1 MDPIA
6 DIPIEPD
13 IRLGS
18 LALKAGAITPEQ
30 LREALGAQARE
41 ATDGK
46 LPRQIGIILLT
57 KGYLSPEQ
65 LSKLLQDQ
73 QVLRRPR

>member
-6 DIPIEPD
+6 DAPVEPD

-18 LALKAGAITPEQ
+18 LALKAGVITPEQ

-57 KGYLSPEQ
+57 KGYLTPEQ

-73 QVLRRPR
+73 QSLRRR

>member
-1 MDPIA
+1 MDSSS
-6 DIPIEPD
+6 DVPIEPD

-18 LALKAGAITPEQ
+18 LALKAGVITPEQ

-73 QVLRRPR
+73 QSLRRR

>member
-1 MDPIA
+1 MDPIS
-6 DIPIEPD
+6 DVTLEPD

-18 LALKAGAITPEQ
+18 LALKAGVITPEQ

-41 ATDGK
+41 AINGK
-46 LPRQIGIILLT
+46 LPRQIGIILMAKGHLT
-57 KGYLSPEQ
+57 PEQ
-65 LSKLLQDQ
+65 LSRLLQDQ